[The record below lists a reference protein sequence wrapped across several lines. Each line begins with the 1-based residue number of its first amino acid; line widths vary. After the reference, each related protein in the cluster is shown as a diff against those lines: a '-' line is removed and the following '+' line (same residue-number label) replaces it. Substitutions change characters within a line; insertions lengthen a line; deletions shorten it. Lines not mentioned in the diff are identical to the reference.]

1 MKFSSHSHCVVRW
14 LAALLPFIGCARSE
28 PPREPLTVR
37 LDERGPY
44 VMLTTKT
51 AQSDYAGAIAAARE
65 LHPDAEVI
73 VFDPAG
79 LEPTAGELRERQ
91 PRYAMLLMK
100 PDELDVN
107 FGWRWLTLTTQ
118 LDDDSFVDV
127 RTGIITGATPEAAE
141 RFVRRIAAA
150 VRGELKLPGKLI
162 DNLGPNTQAKPAD
175 FFQTPGN
182 FMIPPFTERCSLE
195 TVSHGT
201 QAFNDQRL
209 QSLDGAGIVHFGG
222 HGHPDRIDDG
232 LLGSQAARLKLAPC
246 VVFNGACYTGVTD
259 RWYEQWTAAGTVAE
273 HRVAAD
279 ECFCLNL
286 LENQAIAYLAALHP
300 DHGVPVYQ
308 EMEYMACTGAS
319 LGDVMKYTHDG
330 VVLGAGG
337 KLPEFEP
344 FTDGA
349 ASPNW
354 TPADVML
361 RGTAARV
368 LFGDPAM
375 IVGEAFLS
383 PPIAAAIEASGDTL
397 TIVATVANADVKCNL
412 TDTYNADLAWDPNGF
427 NDRALV
433 TVDLPADWQSIDGL
447 EVVSADAGGKPLRNR
462 LVAWAIERDG
472 DRTLLHAQIDVPS
485 DAYMQSALRTKGSTI
500 TLRAMR

>member
-1 MKFSSHSHCVVRW
+1 MNSRFAHLVMFAIISMVGN
-14 LAALLPFIGCARSE
+14 AGCSRAG

-37 LDERGPY
+37 LDERGPF
-44 VMLTTKT
+44 VILATKA
-51 AQSDYAGAIAAARE
+51 AQSDYTGAIAAARE
-65 LHPDAEVI
+65 LHPGADVV
-73 VFDPAG
+73 VFDPAE
-79 LEPTAGELRERQ
+79 LTPTADELGERQ
-91 PRYAMLLMK
+91 PRYALLFIK

-107 FGWRWLTLTTQ
+107 FGWRWLTMATQ
-118 LDDDSFVDV
+118 LDDDPFVDV
-127 RTGIITGATPEAAE
+127 RSGFITGATPEAAE

-150 VRGELKLPGKLI
+150 VRGEVKLPGKLI

-182 FMIPPFTERCSLE
+182 FMIPPFTQRCSLE

-209 QSLDGAGIVHFGG
+209 QALDGAGIVHFGG

-232 LLGSQAARLKLAPC
+232 LLGSQASRLKLAPC

-273 HRVAAD
+273 HRVNPE

-286 LENQAIAYLAALHP
+286 LDNQSIAYLAALHP

-308 EMEYMACTGAS
+308 EMEYMAWTGAS

-337 KLPEFEP
+337 QLPDFKP
-344 FTDGA
+344 FTNGA
-349 ASPNW
+349 APPNW

-368 LFGDPAM
+368 LFGDPAL

-383 PPIAAAIEASGDTL
+383 PPVAAAVEASGDTL
-397 TIVATVANADVKCNL
+397 TIVATVANPDVKCNM
-412 TDTYNADLAWDPNGF
+412 TDTYHADLAWDPNGF

-447 EVVSADAGGKPLRNR
+447 EVVSAEAGGKPLRNR
-462 LVAWAIERDG
+462 LVAWGIELDG
-472 DRTLLHAQIDVPS
+472 DRTLLHAQVDVPS
-485 DAYMQSALRTKGSTI
+485 DAYMQSALRAKGSKI
-500 TLRAMR
+500 VLQAKR